1 MDRRAFLG
9 AVAGGLLAAPLA
21 AEAQQAAKARRIGY
35 LQGTSRDAQ
44 VHPVQAF
51 EAGLREKGYVLDRDL
66 VIEYRFAEG
75 HMERLPELAA
85 ELVRLKVAVI
95 VTGLEPGVS
104 AAKNATTTIPIVMAG
119 ALHPVEEKFVAS
131 LARPGGNVT
140 GLAQDTGLEIQTK
153 RLQILREIV
162 PTTSR
167 IVALSGAGMS
177 YNASQVKALEDAGRS
192 LGTTILPLVFR
203 GAEDIADVFED
214 VRRLRA
220 GGLVVFGGPL
230 VLAQRARIIGL
241 ATKSR
246 IPAIYTTTQYVI
258 DGGCVSYGADV
269 TDLYRRAAGYV
280 DRLLRGAKPADLPV
294 EQPTKFELAINL
306 KTAKALGLTI
316 PPSLLQRADQV
327 IE

>member
-1 MDRRAFLG
+1 
-9 AVAGGLLAAPLA
+9 
-21 AEAQQAAKARRIGY
+21 
-35 LQGTSRDAQ
+35 
-44 VHPVQAF
+44 
-51 EAGLREKGYVLDRDL
+51 
-66 VIEYRFAEG
+66 
-75 HMERLPELAA
+75 
-85 ELVRLKVAVI
+85 
-95 VTGLEPGVS
+95 
-104 AAKNATTTIPIVMAG
+104 MAG

-177 YNASQVKALEDAGRS
+177 YNASQVKALEDAGRG

-203 GAEDIADVFED
+203 GAEDIADVFEE

-241 ATKSR
+241 ATTSR

-258 DGGCVSYGADV
+258 DGGCASYGADV
-269 TDLYRRAAGYV
+269 TDLYRRATGYV

-306 KTAKALGLTI
+306 QTAKALGLTI
-316 PPSLLQRADQV
+316 PPSLLLRADQV